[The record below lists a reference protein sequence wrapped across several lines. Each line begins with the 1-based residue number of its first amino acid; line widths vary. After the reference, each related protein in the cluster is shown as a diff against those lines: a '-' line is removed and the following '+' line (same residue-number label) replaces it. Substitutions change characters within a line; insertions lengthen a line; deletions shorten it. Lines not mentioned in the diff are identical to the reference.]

1 MHCVIINLKRAKK
14 RREYIISEFQSRN
27 LEFEIFVAKDWKD
40 LTQQDWQLLD
50 EEPQKYY
57 DMDRDWFAGALACWI
72 SHRQVWKS
80 VLETNHDMV
89 AIFEDD
95 AILADNIKLALAKLE
110 DWQKK
115 ESKFDI
121 VFLINRN
128 PNRRFFPIF
137 AIGENFNLG
146 LIRYH
151 TMGAV
156 GYVITRPAM
165 HALLNQFPT
174 FNYGIDELMHL
185 YTFKHKLK
193 TFNLEPSVVSH
204 KADGQKSYT
213 KETQV
218 GINRHR
224 NDRKSKLKRICKK
237 LKRICNVLIPMGI
250 YFYRRIWFRRS
261 IL

>member
-1 MHCVIINLKRAKK
+1 MHCVIINLARAKK
-14 RREYIISEFQSRN
+14 RREHIISEFQSRK

-50 EEPQKYY
+50 EEPKKFYG
-57 DMDRDWFAGALACWI
+57 MDRDWFAGALACWI

-80 VLETNHDMV
+80 VLETNHEMV

-110 DWQKK
+110 DWQQIG
-115 ESKFDI
+115 ESKYDI
-121 VFLINRN
+121 VFLINRH

-146 LIRYH
+146 LIRFN

-165 HALLNQFPT
+165 HTLLNKFPT
-174 FNYGIDELMHL
+174 CHCGIDSLMHC

-193 TFNLEPSVVSH
+193 TFNLEPTVVSH
-204 KADGQKSYT
+204 KEDGQKSYT
-213 KETQV
+213 NENRV
-218 GINRHR
+218 GINRPR
-224 NDRKSKLKRICKK
+224 IDRRLK
-237 LKRICNVLIPMGI
+237 LKRICNFSIPKVI
-250 YFYRRIWFRRS
+250 YFYRRIWFRSS